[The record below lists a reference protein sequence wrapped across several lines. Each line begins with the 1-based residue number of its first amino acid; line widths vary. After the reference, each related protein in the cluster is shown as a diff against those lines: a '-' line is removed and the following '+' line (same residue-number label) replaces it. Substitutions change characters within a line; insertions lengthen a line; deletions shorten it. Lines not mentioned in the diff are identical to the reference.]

1 MNQNTVEAFR
11 EKKICVVIPTF
22 NNASSVAR
30 VIDSVLKYTDQIVV
44 VNDGSTDQT
53 QSILDSY
60 SGIKVVSYSP
70 NKGKGFA
77 LRTAFKEAFKAGY
90 LYAITIDSDGQHYA
104 DDLIK
109 FLEKIDSSPNAIII
123 GARNMDQHSVPGKS
137 SFGNKFS
144 NFWFW
149 VETGIKRSDTQSGY
163 RLYPL
168 KPLQNI
174 SFFTRKYE
182 FEIEVIVRAA
192 WNGVDVLEVPV
203 KVFYPEKA
211 QRVSHFRPF
220 RDFTRISILN
230 AFLVTIALLYI
241 KPRDLLRR
249 LRMGEWRKVLMELI
263 VNPDESDA
271 VKSISIG
278 FGVFMGIVPIWG
290 FQLITAIALSFLFR
304 LNKALVIIAANISI
318 PPMIP
323 LILWLS
329 HVIGG
334 VWMGE
339 NATSLSYDDE
349 ITLALIHQNFMQYVY
364 GAVTLAVISG
374 VTFGLLSYLF
384 IKVFKPKPVNS

>member
-1 MNQNTVEAFR
+1 M
-11 EKKICVVIPTF
+11 
-22 NNASSVAR
+22 
-30 VIDSVLKYTDQIVV
+30 
-44 VNDGSTDQT
+44 
-53 QSILDSY
+53 
-60 SGIKVVSYSP
+60 
-70 NKGKGFA
+70 
-77 LRTAFKEAFKAGY
+77 
-90 LYAITIDSDGQHYA
+90 
-104 DDLIK
+104 
-109 FLEKIDSSPNAIII
+109 
-123 GARNMDQHSVPGKS
+123 
-137 SFGNKFS
+137 
-144 NFWFW
+144 
-149 VETGIKRSDTQSGY
+149 
-163 RLYPL
+163 
-168 KPLQNI
+168 
-174 SFFTRKYE
+174 
-182 FEIEVIVRAA
+182 IVRAA
-192 WNGVDVLEVPV
+192 WNGVDVVEVPV
-203 KVFYPEKA
+203 KVFYPEKE
-211 QRVSHFRPF
+211 QRVSHFRPV

-230 AFLVTIALLYI
+230 TFLVTIALLYI
-241 KPRDLLRR
+241 KPRDLFRR

-364 GAVTLAVISG
+364 GAVSLAVISG

>member
-1 MNQNTVEAFR
+1 MNLEFQDARV
-11 EKKICVVIPTF
+11 CVIIPTF
-22 NNASSVAR
+22 NNERTVGK
-30 VIDSVLKYTDQIVV
+30 VIEDVLFYTNQVIV
-44 VNDGSTDQT
+44 VNDGSTDGT
-53 QSILDSY
+53 YEILKRYPID
-60 SGIKVVSYSP
+60 IVQHEK
-70 NKGKGFA
+70 NRGKGLA
-77 LRTAFKEAFKAGY
+77 LRNGFARAIELGY
-90 LYAITIDSDGQHYA
+90 EYAITIDSDGQHFA
-104 DDLIK
+104 DDLPK
-109 FLEKIDSSPNAIII
+109 FMEALKIHPKAVII

-137 SFGNKFS
+137 NFGNKFS

-149 VETGIKRSDTQSGY
+149 VETGIERSDTQSGY

-192 WNGVDVLEVPV
+192 WNGVDVVEVPV
-203 KVFYPEKA
+203 KVFYPEKE
-211 QRVSHFRPF
+211 QRVSHFRPV

-230 AFLVTIALLYI
+230 TFLVTIALLYI
-241 KPRDLLRR
+241 KPRDLFRR
-249 LRMGEWRKVLMELI
+249 MRMGEWRKVLMELI

-364 GAVTLAVISG
+364 GAVSLAVISG

>member
-1 MNQNTVEAFR
+1 MNQNTFEAFR

-53 QSILDSY
+53 QSILESY
-60 SGIKVVSYSP
+60 SQIKVISYLP

-77 LRTAFKEAFKAGY
+77 IRTAFKEAFKAGY

-104 DDLIK
+104 DDLLK

-174 SFFTRKYE
+174 SFLTRKYE

-192 WNGVDVLEVPV
+192 WKGVDVVEVPV
-203 KVFYPEKA
+203 KVFYPEKE

-230 AFLVTIALLYI
+230 TFLVTIALLYI
-241 KPRDLLRR
+241 KPRDLFRR
-249 LRMGEWRKVLMELI
+249 LRTGEWRKVLMELI

-349 ITLALIHQNFMQYVY
+349 VTLALIHQNFMQYVY